1 MRIGLVVDAACDL
14 PGDFLRDKGI
24 HVLPIGLRVGDRQL
38 VDTRDPAATTAFYRE
53 RQDKRA
59 ELHAESV
66 PLSAAEI
73 EALFLDQWV
82 TTYDHL
88 VCLTI
93 TSGRSPIF
101 AHATQAALTAG
112 RSARERRRAAG
123 LNLGWGATVINTRTL
138 FAGQGVL
145 AYEAAR
151 LREAGT
157 PLETM
162 HPRLAQVADGLHAFM
177 VADDLYY
184 IMRRAAK
191 KGDHSVNW
199 AAYAVGSMLNVKP
212 VLYAHRDD
220 TAPVDKVRGF
230 ENGVKSLFARAARQI
245 RRGLDVPCV
254 CVSYGGPVDRV
265 GAMPGFEELKTAAG
279 QVGVELLVSHM
290 SQTAAINV
298 GAGALC
304 VAFAAHGHEV

>member
-14 PGDFLRDKGI
+14 PGDFLADKGI
-24 HVLPIGLRVGDRQL
+24 HVLPIGLRVGDRHL
-38 VDTRDPAATTAFYRE
+38 VDTRDPVSTAAFYRE
-53 RQDKRA
+53 RQDRRA
-59 ELHAESV
+59 ELHAESA
-66 PLSAAEI
+66 PLSAGEI
-73 EALFLDQWV
+73 EALFLESWV
-82 TTYDHL
+82 STYDHL
-88 VCLTI
+88 VCMTI

-112 RSARERRRAAG
+112 RSAREVRRAAG
-123 LNLGWGATVINTRTL
+123 LSLSWGATVINSRTL

-145 AYEAAR
+145 AYEAVR
-151 LREAGT
+151 LRDAGT
-157 PLETM
+157 ALDAM
-162 HPRLAQVADGLHAFM
+162 SPRLSHVADGLHAFM

-199 AAYAVGSMLNVKP
+199 AAYTVGSLLNLKP
-212 VLYAHRDD
+212 VLYAHRDN
-220 TAPVDKVRGF
+220 TRPVDKVRGF
-230 ENGVKSLFARAARQI
+230 ESGVKSLFARVERQI
-245 RRGLDVPCV
+245 VQGLDVPCI

-265 GAMPGFEELKTAAG
+265 GAMPGFEPMEKAAHAAG
-279 QVGVELLVSHM
+279 VEVLVSHM

-304 VAFAAHGHEV
+304 VAFAAHGHQV